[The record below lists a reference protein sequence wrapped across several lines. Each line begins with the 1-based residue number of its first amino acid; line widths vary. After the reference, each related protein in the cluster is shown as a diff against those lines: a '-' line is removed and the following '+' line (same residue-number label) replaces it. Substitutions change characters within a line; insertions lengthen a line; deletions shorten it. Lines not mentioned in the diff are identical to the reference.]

1 MMAAAVNP
9 GPKGSFEAGSPM
21 PLFEAHIATA
31 AGSTFQYDVTADG
44 KRFLVNRELAGT
56 NGAPASAPVL
66 NVVVNWQ
73 AGLKK

>member
-1 MMAAAVNP
+1 MMAAVVNP
-9 GPKGSFEAGSPM
+9 GPNGSFEAGSPM